1 MGRLMGKDCE
11 VSVFLVGCKS
21 ITRYNKRK
29 LYLHLFVVFADR
41 RVVEAVIIGHHH
53 LVLKIEVLSGRKM
66 A

>member
-1 MGRLMGKDCE
+1 ML
-11 VSVFLVGCKS
+11 GCKS
-21 ITRYNKRK
+21 ITNYNKRK